1 MSIVPRLEIR
11 DLSKRFAAPVLERFD
26 WELAPGEVHALV
38 GANGAGKSTL
48 ARIITGLLPP
58 DAGTMLLDGRPHSPR
73 SKRAAEA
80 AGVVMVL
87 QELNVL
93 PTLSVAENLFL
104 DRLPRRW
111 GWVARRE
118 LHRRA
123 AAALARVGLTDV
135 DPATPAGTL
144 GVGRQQ
150 LVEIAA
156 ALDREC
162 RVLILD
168 EPTAALT
175 DAESELLFDNVRRLC
190 AAGVSVV
197 YISHRMEEIRRLAHR
212 ASVMRDGRRMITV
225 DPRRHSTDEFVQWMT
240 HAGPSN
246 STKPA
251 SNLELRR
258 STGLTVTNLAA
269 GERVRDASW
278 SVDRGEI
285 LGIAGLVGSGRT
297 EMLEAIF
304 GALPLESG
312 TISVG
317 DEAVELRLRS
327 PRDAV
332 RAGMGLV
339 PEDRKEHG
347 LLLGESIQENATLAV
362 LPRCSTWGWIRS
374 AAQRRLAQSVV
385 DELGVKCVGVEQP
398 VSQLSGG
405 NQQKVVLGRWLLRDV
420 DVLLLDEPTRGVD
433 AGAKAAIHERL
444 RALAAEGKSLVVVS
458 SELNELE
465 QLCDRIVVLSAGRT
479 VAEFSRAEFES
490 EKILK
495 AAFAGYES

>member
-1 MSIVPRLEIR
+1 MSIAPRLEIR

-26 WELAPGEVHALV
+26 WVLAPGEVHALV

-48 ARIITGLLPP
+48 ARIVTGLLHP
-58 DAGTMLLDGRPHSPR
+58 DSGTMLLDGRPHAPR
-73 SKRAAEA
+73 SKREAEA

-87 QELNVL
+87 QELNVI
-93 PTLSVAENLFL
+93 PTLSVAENLYL

-111 GWVARRE
+111 GWIARRDM
-118 LHRRA
+118 HRRA
-123 AAALARVGLTDV
+123 AAALARVGLGDI
-135 DPATPAGTL
+135 DPGTPAKEL

-162 RVLILD
+162 RLLILD

-175 DAESELLFDNVRRLC
+175 DAESALLFDSVRRLC

-197 YISHRMEEIRRLAHR
+197 YISHRMEEIRRLAQR
-212 ASVMRDGRRMITV
+212 ASVMRDGRRIITV

-240 HAGPSN
+240 DVKPDV
-246 STKPA
+246 STSRAVRMEP
-251 SNLELRR
+251 R
-258 STGLTVTNLAA
+258 SSAGLTVTNLRA
-269 GERVRDASW
+269 GERVRDVSW
-278 SVDRGEI
+278 SVKCGEI

-304 GALPLESG
+304 GALPLEAG
-312 TISVG
+312 TVTVG
-317 DEAVELRLRS
+317 ERAVPLRLRS

-332 RAGMGLV
+332 RAGIGMV

-362 LPRCSTWGWIRS
+362 LRRCSSWGWIKRLG
-374 AAQRRLAQSVV
+374 QRRLAQSVI
-385 DELGVKCVGVEQP
+385 DRLEVKCEGVEQP
-398 VSQLSGG
+398 VNQLSGG

-433 AGAKAAIHERL
+433 AGAKAAIHDRL
-444 RALAAEGKSLVVVS
+444 RALAARGKALVVVS
-458 SELNELE
+458 SELTELE
-465 QLCDRIVVLSAGRT
+465 PLCDRIVVMSAGRT
-479 VAEFSRAEFES
+479 VAQFSRAEFES
-490 EKILK
+490 ESILK
-495 AAFAGYES
+495 AAFAGYEP